1 VLQALW
7 QTLDLFSE
15 ETDVPLA
22 TQMTSR
28 YERLQNTI
36 KRLHSENE
44 ISTTQVV
51 QILEF
56 TRQGIFGHL

>member
-1 VLQALW
+1 LKLTNDRITAVVLQALW

-15 ETDVPLA
+15 ETDLPLA
-22 TQMTSR
+22 TQMQSR

-44 ISTTQVV
+44 ITTAQVV
-51 QILEF
+51 
-56 TRQGIFGHL
+56 